1 VIAATFRLGERSL
14 ARFRIIEGGCA
25 LQPDLAAESRDTER
39 AIRLWHEKAAD
50 GCIPD
55 LARFDF
61 HQLRAD
67 WGYRFLISGDEFVGA
82 AVFILYGLQFAKL
95 LGLPVKPNS
104 ELPMIRQLPAHYRDL
119 FVEGCDEVL
128 IKSEPARFS
137 GAVRHGG
144 DVELY
149 RVAFMPLRGKDALR
163 PLIYGTFNRRAV
175 PIPALRGT
183 STSERLQADRLYEE
197 KPQRN

>member
-1 VIAATFRLGERSL
+1 L

-39 AIRLWHEKAAD
+39 AIRLWHEKAAN

-61 HQLRAD
+61 HRLHAD
-67 WGYRFLISGDEFVGA
+67 WGYRFLISGDEFVRA

-95 LGLPVKPNS
+95 LGLPAKPNS
-104 ELPMIRQLPAHYRDL
+104 QLPMIRQLPAHYRDL
-119 FVEGCDEVL
+119 FVEGCDDVL
-128 IKSEPARFS
+128 LQSQPARFS
-137 GAVRHGG
+137 GAVRHGNYI
-144 DVELY
+144 ELY
-149 RVAFMPLRGKDALR
+149 RAAFMPLRGKDALR
-163 PLIYGTFNRRAV
+163 PLIYGAFNRRSV
-175 PIPALRGT
+175 PLTAFRG
-183 STSERLQADRLYEE
+183 SFSSERIKADRLYEE